1 MYIFSKEKKAIISL
15 KGILKVEKTI
25 GGGKGKKFALT
36 DDLGGVLAFY
46 PEEKNA
52 MDELE
57 KDEYIKNVLGSH
69 VAEKYISAKKEEWY
83 RYSHQVSDWEL
94 KAYL

>member
-57 KDEYIKNVLGSH
+57 KIFQALEEG
-69 VAEKYISAKKEEWY
+69 KETY
-83 RYSHQVSDWEL
+83 MIQGEL
-94 KAYL
+94 T